1 MNIKKKIALAA
12 IPAVMALSAT
22 DASSKVLLMSDNGWE
37 VSFDGAANAF
47 YNHTSTGNMDT
58 LGVQPIYTLVKHHL
72 VLYVW
77 CKVTNVLMEL
87 PKPRIRC
94 FFNFSWSITKCL
106 GFYC

>member
-47 YNHTSTGNMDT
+47 YNHTSTGEMDNWVFMST
-58 LGVQPIYTLVKHHL
+58 PLVVKLLHLLLLGGGA
-72 VLYVW
+72 
-77 CKVTNVLMEL
+77 
-87 PKPRIRC
+87 R
-94 FFNFSWSITKCL
+94 
-106 GFYC
+106 

>member
-47 YNHTSTGNMDT
+47 YNHTSTGVMDN
-58 LGVQPIYTLVKHHL
+58 LGVYIYTTGGETAASTILRW
-72 VLYVW
+72 W
-77 CKVTNVLMEL
+77 C
-87 PKPRIRC
+87 I
-94 FFNFSWSITKCL
+94 W
-106 GFYC
+106 

>member
-47 YNHTSTGNMDT
+47 YNHTSTGVVDT
-58 LGVQPIYTLVKHHL
+58 LGVICRVHH
-72 VLYVW
+72 W
-77 CKVTNVLMEL
+77 
-87 PKPRIRC
+87 
-94 FFNFSWSITKCL
+94 W
-106 GFYC
+106 